1 MKKTISKILYLLS
14 YLVSK
19 LIISTLLAVFL
30 TISGLYIYATYY
42 DTWIG
47 CMTSYLAKG
56 ENEQWCVYE
65 VMNPDWWIGRQYHFD
80 RCWFDKWFSSEKTK
94 EIVKNKFKL
103 IAKSKWAWSCIF
115 EMVDE
120 EWKIIDKNF
129 DFFSTIQCS
138 ISKMWFKLLPTP
150 NLEDFNLVD
159 FSK

>member
-1 MKKTISKILYLLS
+1 MKKIISKTIYFIS

-30 TISGLYIYATYY
+30 TISVLYIYATYY

-56 ENEQWCVYE
+56 KNEQWCVYE
-65 VMNPDWWIGRQYHFD
+65 VMNSDWWIGRQYHVD
-80 RCWFDKWFSSEKTK
+80 RCWFDKWFSSEKTE

-138 ISKMWFKLLPTP
+138 ISKIWFKLLPTP